1 MNIWWRQIIGTLFLF
16 LLLSGFWTL
25 SYWLTSKLLQY
36 MQWEPSFL
44 VIQLVNSLLGILLFI
59 ATVLLISQ
67 LTHKKRDSRQL
78 FWGSIVDAME
88 QISQGNYNVHVPKLS
103 KHDHH
108 AHPFDEMID
117 QLNKMAKNLGEMEDM
132 RQQFVSNVSHEIQ
145 SPLTSIKGFA
155 VALQNESISQEQR
168 THYLKIIEEES
179 ERLSHLSDN
188 LLKLTT
194 LEAKEPSLSRG
205 RYRLDEQLR
214 HIVLATEP
222 QWSNKQLDIQLKL
235 SPVYIVAEKEL
246 LNQVWTNLLNN
257 AIKFTPS
264 AGVINILLEEKEDE
278 IIVVVADDGVGMSAE
293 TKVHVFERFYKED
306 QARSRKLGGNGL
318 GMSIVKKVIDL
329 HRGKITVESKPQQGT
344 AIHIQ
349 LPKCQSLRS

>member
-1 MNIWWRQIIGTLFLF
+1 MKTWWQQMIGTLVLF

-25 SYWLTSKLLQY
+25 SYWLTSQLFQY
-36 MQWEPSFL
+36 MQWEPSHL
-44 VIQLVNSLLGILLFI
+44 VGQLVNSFLGILLLV

-67 LTHKKRDSRQL
+67 LAHKKRDSRQL
-78 FWGSIVDAME
+78 FWGSIVEAME
-88 QISQGNYNVHVPKLS
+88 QISQGNYNVHVSKLS
-103 KHDHH
+103 KHENHV
-108 AHPFDEMID
+108 HPLDEMIN

-155 VALQNESISQEQR
+155 VALQNEAISQEQR
-168 THYLKIIEEES
+168 MRYLKIIEEES

-194 LEAKEPSLSRG
+194 LETKEPAISRG

-246 LNQVWTNLLNN
+246 
-257 AIKFTPS
+257 F
-264 AGVINILLEEKEDE
+264 
-278 IIVVVADDGVGMSAE
+278 
-293 TKVHVFERFYKED
+293 
-306 QARSRKLGGNGL
+306 
-318 GMSIVKKVIDL
+318 
-329 HRGKITVESKPQQGT
+329 
-344 AIHIQ
+344 
-349 LPKCQSLRS
+349 